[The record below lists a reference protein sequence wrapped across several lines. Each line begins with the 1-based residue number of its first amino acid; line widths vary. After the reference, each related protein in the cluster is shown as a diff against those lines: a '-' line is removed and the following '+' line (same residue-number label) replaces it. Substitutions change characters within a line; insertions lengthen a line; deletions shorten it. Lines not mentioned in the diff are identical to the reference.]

1 MRYLETLVKTCT
13 ARVLGLPG
21 IQRRGEDSSGKDGWR
36 GGVGGQR
43 SKGVGVVGGGG
54 QDIDFWRNLKSWTT
68 EIPLVSFSLHGC
80 AGGKHHGVIRKS
92 KQLFSFPLF
101 LR

>member
-1 MRYLETLVKTCT
+1 MRT
-13 ARVLGLPG
+13 G
-21 IQRRGEDSSGKDGWR
+21 
-36 GGVGGQR
+36 GGVGGAEEQGG
-43 SKGVGVVGGGG
+43 KGRRRRG